1 MRLLPKGV
9 RPLTSGGSDRRCV
22 RPLTSGGSDL
32 LVCVLILFFSAT
44 AFAQSADLIIIN
56 ANIRTMD
63 KANPRA
69 EAVAVEDGRIVA
81 VGTTKTIQQF
91 ADKNTKVIDADG
103 KLVLPGFNDAHVHFM
118 AIGNLFSSADMSEA
132 RTADDVIA
140 KLKHFA
146 RFLPK
151 GRWILGSKL
160 DASIELTRE
169 QIDAATPDNPVFIYS
184 SDARSALVNKLSL
197 QFARMSEP
205 PLVSGGI
212 VTEPELSKVKAAV
225 PTNHIRDWPAIAEAA
240 SNYAA
245 SFGITSVQ
253 DTHSDDMARVYSDLN
268 AAGKLKTRVYDC
280 VSLSNWAKLA
290 TVGLK
295 AATGN
300 AMIRTGCVKGFY
312 DPDDDETKSLAANVK
327 GADASGLQVFVHAV
341 GKDANLAVLDA
352 FEKAIA
358 ANGPRDRRFRVEHAN
373 GLRPTDIA
381 RFGKSRIV
389 PSMQPILFFTEGTGT
404 TDDYRKML
412 DTSAPLAFGSDAPMR
427 GFSPIEGI
435 YAAVNAGGKRGI
447 TVEEAVYAYT
457 LGAAYAEFQD
467 KEKGSIEV
475 GKLADLV
482 ILSDDIF
489 RLPANDTR
497 KARTTLV
504 FLSGRVIYENN

>member
-1 MRLLPKGV
+1 MVNRKTPTLI
-9 RPLTSGGSDRRCV
+9 RYIACLT
-22 RPLTSGGSDL
+22 
-32 LVCVLILFFSAT
+32 LICFSVPSLA
-44 AFAQSADLIIIN
+44 AAQSADLIIIN

-91 ADKNTKVIDADG
+91 AGKDTKVIDAGG
-103 KLVLPGFNDAHVHFM
+103 KLVLPGFNDAHVHFL
-118 AIGNLFSSADMSEA
+118 AIGNLFSSADMSGA
-132 RTADDVIA
+132 KTAEDVIA

-146 RFLPK
+146 KFLPK

-160 DASIELTRE
+160 DSSIEISRE
-169 QIDAATPDNPVFIYS
+169 QIDDATPDNPVFIFHN
-184 SDARSALVNKLSL
+184 DAKSALINKLSA
-197 QFARMSEP
+197 QAANVRDQSPFVKD
-205 PLVSGGI
+205 VSLASVQKI
-212 VTEPELSKVKAAV
+212 VPAHHT
-225 PTNHIRDWPAIAEAA
+225 RDWPAIAETA

-268 AAGKLKTRVYDC
+268 ALGKLKTRVYDC
-280 VSLSNWAKLA
+280 VSLSTWAKLA

-295 AATGN
+295 AAAGN
-300 AMIRTGCVKGFY
+300 PMIRTGCVKGFH
-312 DPDDDETKSLAANVK
+312 DTEDEETASLAANVK
-327 GADASGLQVFVHAV
+327 GADSSGLQVLVHAI
-341 GKDANLAVLDA
+341 GKDANIAVLDA

-381 RFGKSRIV
+381 RFGKAKII

-427 GFSPIEGI
+427 GFDPIEGI
-435 YAAVNAGGKRGI
+435 HAAVNAGGKRGI
-447 TVEEAVYAYT
+447 TVDEAVYAYT
-457 LGAAYAEFQD
+457 LGAAYAEFQE

-475 GKLADLV
+475 GKFADLV
-482 ILSDDIF
+482 IIASDIF
-489 RLPANDTR
+489 GPGFLKDQARVDT
-497 KARTTLV
+497 TILN
-504 FLSGRVIYENN
+504 GRIIYAAAKTSK

>member
-184 SDARSALVNKLSL
+184 SDARSALVNRLST
-197 QFARMSEP
+197 QSARVQESSAIVSEP
-205 PLVSGGI
+205 A
-212 VTEPELSKVKAAV
+212 LSKVKVAV

-312 DPDDDETKSLAANVK
+312 DPEDDETKSLAANVK
-327 GADASGLQVFVHAV
+327 GADASGLQVFVHAI

-352 FEKAIA
+352 FERAIA

-447 TVEEAVYAYT
+447 SVEEAVYAYT
-457 LGAAYAEFQD
+457 LGAAYAEFQE

-482 ILSDDIF
+482 IISSDLFADKADI
-489 RLPANDTR
+489 RSAKIVQTVVNGWI
-497 KARTTLV
+497 V
-504 FLSGRVIYENN
+504 YENR